1 MHRIRRSFGIL
12 AALAGAMAAFGA
24 AVPAALA
31 VTVPPG
37 PDRPAVLPAPSVHTV
52 VGGGMPGWQIALI
65 AIGAALFAAAA
76 TVLLDRAHAARQSVT
91 GRAA

>member
-37 PDRPAVLPAPSVHTV
+37 PDRPALLPAPSVHTV

-76 TVLLDRAHAARQSVT
+76 AVLLDRAHAARQSVT
-91 GRAA
+91 MRAA